1 MRKLLFILRAL
12 VATVVSLLPLS
23 SSAITGQGDDAGGG
37 TYKYDVHVAYVSSG
51 KSYSWC
57 TGDGEDASMER
68 FRDFSTEHNATIST
82 SNPTLFVNFR
92 YHYPQSKEY
101 NYNGSTQQVYVIT
114 RDGFKHK
121 IADKLNG
128 QNNFNQLETTFGYIS
143 NATVTDDH
151 ISFRFAPNLRGVK
164 EIQSIVVDNLTDYH
178 QSNFWHSDYDFS
190 IRATYTKDVTFELSQ
205 AHEASVEWVS
215 PGKVKISADNS
226 WLPETM
232 GSNTES
238 FLFQTNYRVR
248 VLAND
253 KTFSQGEFTVQ
264 NRDVAS
270 HEFNVPL
277 DQDFAVEVTRN
288 TTTSFNFA
296 ATNSSSQVLVDQSL
310 NENVVS
316 SDTML
321 NSITSLNAMPNQ
333 VEGNIYLDWESSMLS
348 SQGEYQIYRTELD
361 ANRNYVGNREL
372 AGTTSANNFTDNS
385 SRGREYLNHAARR
398 VRTISC
404 DETLRL
410 MCRKKKDA
418 PVWGASF

>member
-1 MRKLLFILRAL
+1 M
-12 VATVVSLLPLS
+12 P
-23 SSAITGQGDDAGGG
+23 
-37 TYKYDVHVAYVSSG
+37 
-51 KSYSWC
+51 
-57 TGDGEDASMER
+57 
-68 FRDFSTEHNATIST
+68 
-82 SNPTLFVNFR
+82 
-92 YHYPQSKEY
+92 
-101 NYNGSTQQVYVIT
+101 
-114 RDGFKHK
+114 
-121 IADKLNG
+121 
-128 QNNFNQLETTFGYIS
+128 
-143 NATVTDDH
+143 
-151 ISFRFAPNLRGVK
+151 
-164 EIQSIVVDNLTDYH
+164 
-178 QSNFWHSDYDFS
+178 
-190 IRATYTKDVTFELSQ
+190 
-205 AHEASVEWVS
+205 
-215 PGKVKISADNS
+215 
-226 WLPETM
+226 
-232 GSNTES
+232 NTES

-333 VEGNIYLDWESSMLS
+333 VEGNIYLDWESSMPS
-348 SQGEYQIYRTELD
+348 NQGEYQIYRTELD

-385 SRGREYLNHAARR
+385 SRSREYLNHAARR

-404 DETLRL
+404 DENLRL

-418 PVWGASF
+418 PVVGASF